1 MWDGC
6 SICLLST
13 GMVVVVATG
22 SDWHPLRWLPFDPE
36 LRDQRHPEYCRSVQS
51 FSIYLFSISY
61 GVLAKTAKVPWSAL
75 AVAVLVLLGAIRMVA
90 RGTVDGLDPQP
101 GHHLCRFLRP
111 DFETDELQSCL
122 I

>member
-1 MWDGC
+1 MEKDDGDVDGRNSSLARTAKRYAAFCRSEPADMARKEISPPRWDGC

-51 FSIYLFSISY
+51 FSICSRYHTGCS
-61 GVLAKTAKVPWSAL
+61 
-75 AVAVLVLLGAIRMVA
+75 
-90 RGTVDGLDPQP
+90 
-101 GHHLCRFLRP
+101 LRP
-111 DFETDELQSCL
+111 PRYHGPRWR
-122 I
+122 